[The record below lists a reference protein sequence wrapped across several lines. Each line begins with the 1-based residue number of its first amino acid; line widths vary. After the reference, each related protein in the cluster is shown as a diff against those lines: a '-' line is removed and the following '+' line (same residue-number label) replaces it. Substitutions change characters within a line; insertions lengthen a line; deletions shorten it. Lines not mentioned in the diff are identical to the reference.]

1 MQDGFFIDETLD
13 NNLTHT
19 YHLSI
24 QAGLNG
30 LSFCILDPVTNK
42 YIVLCHKSFE
52 ENLLIDDITLLM
64 DEYIESNEL
73 LNNKKYKSSRLIWL
87 SEKNLLIPDIFFSK
101 DNLKKHFE
109 FIHQLDELDEIHY
122 NKMHQLNAYSV
133 FAIPNLAANLFAK
146 HFRGIQFY
154 NQQQILIDGIIGKT
168 VSDKTKLTVIV
179 QNGFIDIAI
188 TELHKVLLIN
198 SYKYKNDD
206 DIVYYVL
213 LLMDQFKLNNGN
225 CDLTLGGFIEKN
237 SNAYIQ
243 LQKYSKH
250 IKFDHLP
257 ESINYSYTFDKIPH
271 HRFSNLFKL
280 VQCE

>member
-1 MQDGFFIDETLD
+1 MQNVFFIDETLD
-13 NNLTHT
+13 KNLTHI

-24 QAGLNG
+24 QASLNG

-42 YIVLCHKSFE
+42 YIVLCHKSFD
-52 ENLLIDDITLLM
+52 ENLSVDDITLLF

-73 LNNKKYKSSRLIWL
+73 LNNKKYKSSSLIWL
-87 SEKNLLIPDIFFSK
+87 SEKNLLVPDILFSK
-101 DNLKKHFE
+101 DDLKKHFE

-122 NKMHQLNAYSV
+122 NKLKQLDAYSV

-146 HFRGIQFY
+146 HFKGIRFY
-154 NQQQILIDGIIGKT
+154 NQQHILIEGIIGKPLHG
-168 VSDKTKLTVIV
+168 KFKLSVFV
-179 QNGFIDIAI
+179 HDYFIDIAI
-188 TELHKVLLIN
+188 TEAHKVLLIN
-198 SYKYKNDD
+198 SFKYKSHD
-206 DIVYYVL
+206 DIVYYIL
-213 LLMDQFKLNNGN
+213 LAIEQLNLNNDN
-225 CDLTLGGFIEKN
+225 CELILSGFIEKN
-237 SNAYIQ
+237 AKAYMQ
-243 LQKYSKH
+243 LQKYIKH